1 MRIVFSGA
9 SPLTVTA
16 ARVLIKVHEV
26 IIIEKDKKKIDELS
40 EEMDCSFLHGDAT
53 TPGILKE
60 VNPET
65 CDFLFCLC
73 NEDQTNII
81 TSLLGR
87 SLGFKRVVTNIEQP
101 ELEQMCREIGL
112 EDIIIPVQATT
123 RHLENMIKGLDQVD
137 ISSVLKFGTRLFTI
151 NAGSNEAVTIEELK
165 LPESTRIIFY
175 YRNETLHFVNEN
187 IRFKK
192 GDEIIVLCNTDT
204 LPELI
209 DRYSNG

>member
-9 SPLTVTA
+9 GPLAVTA
-16 ARVLIKVHEV
+16 ARALIKDHEI
-26 IIIEKDKKKIDELS
+26 IIIEIDKNKIDELS

-60 VNPET
+60 VNPKT

-73 NEDQTNII
+73 NDDQTNII

-112 EDIIIPVQATT
+112 EDIIIPVQATSH
-123 RHLENMIKGLDQVD
+123 HLENMINGMDEID
-137 ISSVLKFGTRLFTI
+137 ISSI
-151 NAGSNEAVTIEELK
+151 
-165 LPESTRIIFY
+165 
-175 YRNETLHFVNEN
+175 
-187 IRFKK
+187 
-192 GDEIIVLCNTDT
+192 
-204 LPELI
+204 
-209 DRYSNG
+209 